1 MSTHTSTL
9 MPTKDLGRQM
19 RLPANH
25 TTNRN
30 SSKPLGKRNLTR
42 EASEIGKRKGH
53 KLATK
58 KIEVARI
65 QRGRQLQRTQQSRNV
80 DTLRRIS
87 RDAKGQLR
95 GGGLLIDK
103 IA

>member
-19 RLPANH
+19 RLPA
-25 TTNRN
+25 
-30 SSKPLGKRNLTR
+30 SKPLGKRNLTR

-58 KIEVARI
+58 KIEVARV
-65 QRGRQLQRTQQSRNV
+65 QRSRQLQRTQQSGNV